1 METFSKGLDSS
12 TPGSMTPVPH
22 AMLPTL
28 TCWVAVLR
36 ATSSSVL
43 AKSASSTSVPAA

>member
-12 TPGSMTPVPH
+12 TPGSMTPVPR